1 MLRWCTV
8 RGKSSFVA
16 LTMMCVLGCKT
27 VGSRVAASDYGAA
40 DSNDFVTKATAGSK
54 DLLAKCNPYPVQSDP
69 GDEPTDC
76 RTLIVPADPSVP
88 FKGTA
93 VFFHGFSAC
102 PNQFIEL
109 AHILAKKGVN
119 SFAPLMPGQG
129 RAPVPVPS
137 TGKTVA
143 GKSLA
148 NYYGEYLPEIRSQG
162 VKRYED
168 FVHDVNQ
175 LVQSFN
181 GHKMV
186 MGLSVGGALATFA
199 YLDQPGLYQRALL
212 TSPFY
217 GAPGKYETAPT
228 KSTFVRTIKR
238 ILDRFL
244 YRFENTDLVVLAA
257 DMSLVG
263 NRPMAWSDNCFV
275 QNAGEPGK
283 AARRG
288 FCNFK
293 LGNLAA
299 VIGFGDDIFRRIRA
313 LPTGAALP
321 QVQYIFSEF
330 DTGAGTIQMR
340 RLAAFQQL
348 VSAPDQVNICAHPHE
363 VGHSFF
369 SRPDFYHSVSD
380 PYWLNGFLQM
390 ATDFIADGTPYK
402 VDAEQA
408 SLERVYDAKT
418 DKDGGDFL
426 RRCTIVR
433 DQTVPHSEGEAT
445 EQGTQA
451 TPTEQGTQTAPTEQ
465 GTQTAPTEPGTQ
477 TAPTEQGTQTAPT
490 EQGTQAAPT
499 EPGT

>member
-8 RGKSSFVA
+8 RRKSGFVA
-16 LTMMCVLGCKT
+16 LTMVSVLACKT
-27 VGSRVAASDYGAA
+27 GGLRISASEDGAV
-40 DSNDFVTKATAGSK
+40 DGNDFIAKATAGSK
-54 DLLAKCNPYPVQSDP
+54 DLLAKYNAYQVQTDP

-119 SFAPLMPGQG
+119 AFAPLMPGQG

-148 NYYGEYLPEIRSQG
+148 DYYGEYLPEIRSQG

-181 GHKMV
+181 GDKMV
-186 MGLSVGGALATFA
+186 MGLSVGGELATFA

-217 GAPGKYETAPT
+217 GAPGKYETAPI
-228 KSTFVRTIKR
+228 KSTFVRTIKHA
-238 ILDRFL
+238 LDRFL
-244 YRFENTDLVVLAA
+244 YRFENTVLVELAA
-257 DMSLVG
+257 DMSIVG
-263 NRPMAWSDNCFV
+263 HRPMGWSDNCFV

-299 VIGFGDDIFRRIRA
+299 VIGFGDEIFRRLRA
-313 LPTGAALP
+313 LPAAAPLP

-340 RLAAFQQL
+340 RAAAVQQL
-348 VSAPDQVNICAHPHE
+348 VSAPGQVNICAHPHE

-369 SRPDFYHSVSD
+369 SRPDFYHSVAD

-390 ATDFIADGTPYK
+390 ATDFLADGTPYK
-402 VDAEQA
+402 VDTEQA
-408 SLERVYDAKT
+408 SLERVYDAKA
-418 DKDGGDFL
+418 DKDGSDFL
-426 RRCTIVR
+426 RRCTIIR
-433 DQTVPHSEGEAT
+433 DQTTPASGSE
-445 EQGTQA
+445 
-451 TPTEQGTQTAPTEQ
+451 PTEQGAP
-465 GTQTAPTEPGTQ
+465 
-477 TAPTEQGTQTAPT
+477 
-490 EQGTQAAPT
+490 AAPT
-499 EPGT
+499 ESGTQVAPPSSNES